1 MISTGRMSS
10 LVLALL
16 LAFLTGMSPAPLL
29 AQGDSTAIDR
39 SSTGGAPTLEDILA
53 RQRGETV
60 DRPGRDSAAEAGAML
75 GTQLGTRGA
84 ASDSDL
90 WDALRTG
97 QGADF
102 STSSGGEVGKV
113 LMQPGGMKWL
123 EFRNGALRTW
133 GGNLLLIMLILLG
146 LFYLVRDKI
155 RIEAGP
161 SPFRIL
167 RFDAVERFA
176 HWLMAGSF
184 VLLAVT
190 GLVTLFGRLLIPYLG
205 HDFFSPIAI
214 ASKWVH
220 NNVSWGFMFGLVMVF
235 VFWVLHNL
243 PNRHDIVWLM
253 KGGGIFSKGVHPP
266 ARKFNAGQKII
277 FWSVIILGGS
287 ISVSGLSLLFPFE
300 MPLFA
305 ATFTKMNALGLPGLV
320 GMAALPE
327 VLSPQEEM
335 QLAQLWH
342 AIVGFVL
349 MAIIMAHIYIGSV
362 GMEGAIDAMTTGEVD
377 LNWAK
382 EHHGLWVDEV
392 MAREREGDAMQRDP
406 PNATNDPTPAA

>member
-1 MISTGRMSS
+1 MRSVFEQVFGW
-10 LVLALL
+10 LLALVVVL
-16 LAFLTGMSPAPLL
+16 ILHAAPAS
-29 AQGDSTAIDR
+29 AQTTTPDTDR
-39 SSTGGAPTLEDILA
+39 SSTGGAPTIEDILA

-60 DRPGRDSAAEAGAML
+60 ARPPRDGAAAAGAML
-75 GTQLGTRGA
+75 GGQLGTRGA

-102 STSSGGEVGKV
+102 TASSGGDVGKV
-113 LMQPGGMKWL
+113 LMQPGGMRWL
-123 EFRNGALRTW
+123 EFRNGPLRVW
-133 GGNLLLIMLILLG
+133 GGNLLLITLIALV

-161 SPFRIL
+161 SPMRIL

-184 VLLAVT
+184 ILLAVT
-190 GLVTLFGRLLIPYLG
+190 GLVTLFGRILIPTLG
-205 HDFFSPIAI
+205 HEFFTPIAI
-214 ASKWVH
+214 GSKWIH
-220 NNVSWGFMFGLVMVF
+220 NNVSWAFMFGLTMVF
-235 VFWVLHNL
+235 VFWVLHNI
-243 PNRHDIVWLM
+243 PNRHDLVWLL

-266 ARKFNAGQKII
+266 SRKFNAGQKIV

-305 ATFTKMNALGLPGLV
+305 PTFAKLNSIGVPGWL
-320 GMAALPE
+320 GMAPFPE

-335 QLAQLWH
+335 QFAQLWH

-362 GMEGAIDAMTTGEVD
+362 GMEGALDAMTTGDVD
-377 LNWAK
+377 LNWAR
-382 EHHGLWVDEV
+382 EHHGLWVEEV
-392 MAREREGDAMQRDP
+392 EDRERAM
-406 PNATNDPTPAA
+406 AAKAPAE